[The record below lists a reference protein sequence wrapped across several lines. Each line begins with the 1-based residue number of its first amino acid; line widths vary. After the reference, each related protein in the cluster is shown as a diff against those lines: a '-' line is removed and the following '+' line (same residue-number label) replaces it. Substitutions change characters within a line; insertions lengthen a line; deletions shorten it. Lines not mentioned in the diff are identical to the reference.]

1 MPRVVAVVGAS
12 RDRSKFGNKAVRA
25 FRHAG
30 YEVVPI
36 TTAAD
41 AIEDLPA
48 YPSVLDV
55 AGRIDLATVYLEP
68 AAGEAVID
76 EIARKGIEEVWLNPA
91 RTAPG
96 SWRGLA
102 PSASSRFSTAASSV
116 SARAP
121 PAIDARGNTANRPS
135 SRGLTRQFGRA
146 YTRFPNS
153 HSSSRASCGMPR
165 VRLTHG
171 SRTSTSS

>member
-1 MPRVVAVVGAS
+1 MGRVVAVVGAS
-12 RDRSKFGNKAVRA
+12 RDRGKFGNKAVRA

-41 AIEDLPA
+41 VVEGLPA

-76 EIARKGIEEVWLNPA
+76 EIARKGIREVWLNPGA
-91 RTAPG
+91 DG
-96 SWRGLA
+96 
-102 PSASSRFSTAASSV
+102 AAV
-116 SARAP
+116 VARARALGLEP
-121 PAIDARGNTANRPS
+121 VLDCSIVGIGESPAC
-135 SRGLTRQFGRA
+135 
-146 YTRFPNS
+146 Y
-153 HSSSRASCGMPR
+153 
-165 VRLTHG
+165 
-171 SRTSTSS
+171 